1 MMSPEAVDRIL
12 SAVGAEVVPAALDRK
27 ALANDLEWAA
37 DFHAGAAKRA
47 PDQRER
53 LRDILRKSKQLQRLL
68 TNDGAYGAISR
79 TIPECPRVSVQNLID
94 ATESALKPPHPSDS
108 SATAAFIRAMSLDK
122 RNAFEW
128 LAGKRL
134 PQLFYRHF
142 QADVTLRNSNR
153 KADTPYT
160 RFAIAVLQ
168 ELNINTPKGKRYEPE
183 TIVRAVSN
191 AKVERKR
198 RKS

>member
-1 MMSPEAVDRIL
+1 MSPEAVERIL
-12 SAVGAEVVPAALDRK
+12 SAVGAQHVPSALDRK

-37 DFHAGAAKRA
+37 DFHASAAKRA
-47 PDQRER
+47 PDQREH
-53 LRDILRKSKQLQRLL
+53 LRDVLRKSKQLKRLL
-68 TNDGAYGAISR
+68 ANDCAYGVISR
-79 TIPECPRVSVQNLID
+79 KISECPRVSVQNLID
-94 ATESALKPPHPSDS
+94 ATESALKPPHPSDA

-128 LAGKRL
+128 LTGKRL
-134 PQLFYRHF
+134 PQLFHRHF
-142 QADVTLRNSNR
+142 QADVTLRNSTR

-160 RFAIAVLQ
+160 RFAIAVLE
-168 ELNINTPKGKRYEPE
+168 ELNIRTPKGKSYEPE
-183 TIVRAVSN
+183 SVVRAVSN